1 MGMENYNPPQEPW
14 LVILYQDD
22 HIMVVNKPS
31 GLLSVP
37 GRLEEHKDS
46 VMTRIQRDYPQAE
59 SVHRLDMATSGVIVV
74 ALTKAAERE
83 LKRQFRER
91 EPKKQYVAR
100 VWGHPSPAE
109 GLVDLPL
116 ICDWPNRPYVNRF
129 ALLYLRCLRVGA
141 CLHRYTA
148 RKAYLAVPA
157 VCYLVPV
164 VAATCQYHRGGCHCH
179 K

>member
-59 SVHRLDMATSGVIVV
+59 SVHRLDMATSGVIDQSRGAGVKTPV
-74 ALTKAAERE
+74 PRARA
-83 LKRQFRER
+83 
-91 EPKKQYVAR
+91 KK
-100 VWGHPSPAE
+100 
-109 GLVDLPL
+109 
-116 ICDWPNRPYVNRF
+116 
-129 ALLYLRCLRVGA
+129 
-141 CLHRYTA
+141 
-148 RKAYLAVPA
+148 A
-157 VCYLVPV
+157 VCGPRLGASIPRRRSGGS
-164 VAATCQYHRGGCHCH
+164 AADLRLAKPPETESLLRNG
-179 K
+179 